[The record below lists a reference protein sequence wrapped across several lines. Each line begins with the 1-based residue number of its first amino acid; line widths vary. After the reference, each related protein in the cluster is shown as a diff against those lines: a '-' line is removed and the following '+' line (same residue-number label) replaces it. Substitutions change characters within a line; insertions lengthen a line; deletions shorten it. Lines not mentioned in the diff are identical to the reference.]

1 MTTQKVAITMPT
13 DLVTIIDDIS
23 KQKGISRSKF
33 ISTAL
38 LEKALNEKENLIKD
52 AYNRIFSEELIRKE
66 QLETTAWFE
75 GVGSKEGQAW

>member
-38 LEKALNEKENLIKD
+38 LEKALNEKEKLIKD
-52 AYNRIFSEELIRKE
+52 AYNRIFSEEVIRKE

>member
-13 DLVTIIDDIS
+13 YLVTIIDDIS
-23 KQKGISRSKF
+23 KQKGISRSRF
-33 ISTAL
+33 ISTVL
-38 LEKALNEKENLIKD
+38 LEKALNEKEMQIKD

-66 QLETTAWFE
+66 QLETTTWFE

>member
-38 LEKALNEKENLIKD
+38 LEKALNEKEKQIKD